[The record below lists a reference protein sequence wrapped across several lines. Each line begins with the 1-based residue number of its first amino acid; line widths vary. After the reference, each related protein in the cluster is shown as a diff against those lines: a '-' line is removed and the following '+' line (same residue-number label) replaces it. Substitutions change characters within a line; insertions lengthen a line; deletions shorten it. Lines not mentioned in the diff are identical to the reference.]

1 MFGRSHGSRQ
11 PGEACCVWANAEAE
25 RLVDRPRDQ
34 LIGKSGWEFFHN
46 MANRALIEAKFLEAR
61 ARQHITDSGL
71 CCGKVKRFGPRYR
84 HRGCDPFRWLE
95 VRLNRRL
102 PMRLGANFGIQINDM
117 RYKAKWNMQRND

>member
-1 MFGRSHGSRQ
+1 
-11 PGEACCVWANAEAE
+11 
-25 RLVDRPRDQ
+25 
-34 LIGKSGWEFFHN
+34 